1 MSDPDALDALANNLF
16 LTAAEAA
23 LVRRGAAA
31 LRAAEA
37 RMDEICGDAWEAAI
51 AALEAPNVVDLRG
64 FWR

>member
-1 MSDPDALDALANNLF
+1 MSDPDALDALANRRF
-16 LTAAEAA
+16 LTATEAA
-23 LVRRGAAA
+23 LVRRSAAA

-51 AALEAPNVVDLRG
+51 AALEAPNVVDLRR

>member
-1 MSDPDALDALANNLF
+1 MSDPDALELLANGLF
-16 LTAAEAA
+16 LTPAEAA

-37 RMDEICGDAWEAAI
+37 RLDEICGEAWEAAMSAI
-51 AALEAPNVVDLRG
+51 GAPNVVDLRG